1 MPLTRSAGKPTT
13 TPTAAESPAAQ
24 ASDSANGQPMPVSTA
39 CVYAPTPRKAACP
52 SENSPVKPASSISP
66 RPTMA

>member
-13 TPTAAESPAAQ
+13 MPTAADSNPAA
-24 ASDSANGQPMPVSTA
+24 ASAIGNGTPWCVSAA

-52 SENSPVKPASSISP
+52 SEKSPV
-66 RPTMA
+66 